1 MLSINTLSK
10 MQDKKLARDVKK
22 KTLWK
27 IYTMPGEHTDFA
39 MADVIDSLSDKELD
53 ELIQKNVP

>member
-1 MLSINTLSK
+1 

-27 IYTMPGEHTDFA
+27 IYAMPGEHTDFA
-39 MADVIDSLSDKELD
+39 MVDVIDSLSDKELD